1 MISVRQASDLPPAS
15 FRFPVTQDTLAL
27 GYILPAVGRIG
38 DFHPLKHAP
47 AGRTR
52 KRQLDLLPLPVFL
65 FLQNEILQ
73 EIPDP
78 FAADRISKFS
88 QCLRLDLTNTLSRYV
103 ELFSD
108 LFQSSRMSVLE
119 TKAKHDDLAFSLLE
133 IT

>member
-1 MISVRQASDLPPAS
+1 MFSRQISLPLLTPN
-15 FRFPVTQDTLAL
+15 
-27 GYILPAVGRIG
+27 
-38 DFHPLKHAP
+38 
-47 AGRTR
+47 R